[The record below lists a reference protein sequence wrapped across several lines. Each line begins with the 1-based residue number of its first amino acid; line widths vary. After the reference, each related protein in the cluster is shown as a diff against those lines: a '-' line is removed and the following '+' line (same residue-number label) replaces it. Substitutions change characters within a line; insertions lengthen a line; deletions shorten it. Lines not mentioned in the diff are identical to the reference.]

1 MMSLSNKNANGGSTT
16 TKRRFLRRSNKK
28 QTSKAVVEKQPRTL
42 VTYDGVDSLSSCGLE
57 GSIRSGQSNCS
68 SSTGRRSRPSHN
80 TSTSFNDTYE
90 LISQEKLGYGIAG
103 QVMKCYHRSTSHL
116 CAVKVINKA
125 NVRRQDRLKREMK
138 FLKQIS
144 NHPHPNII
152 RMYDCYEDE
161 DTVYIVTECCH
172 GGELFDKI
180 LKKAKRSATMK
191 RKLMRVSSKSSSSGR
206 MINGG
211 SNSCEEVIQ
220 RQVEP
225 SCSTYIPACFHE
237 RDAARI
243 IHSLL
248 SAVSYL
254 HSNDIIHRDI
264 KPENILFVD
273 KEGGD
278 KEGNDS
284 PSIKL
289 IDFGL
294 SVRHTPNCP
303 PLSNTVGTSYYMA
316 PELLNGSYDRACD
329 LWSVGVVAYVMLSGR
344 PPFNGSNDEIIFK
357 KIRRGNYKMGD
368 SSDDSGIWDGVSEYA
383 KDFINCLLC
392 MDPKKRWTADMALE
406 HAWFRL
412 AMQEDVEFAELL
424 LSSQ

>member
-1 MMSLSNKNANGGSTT
+1 M
-16 TKRRFLRRSNKK
+16 KK
-28 QTSKAVVEKQPRTL
+28 
-42 VTYDGVDSLSSCGLE
+42 
-57 GSIRSGQSNCS
+57 
-68 SSTGRRSRPSHN
+68 
-80 TSTSFNDTYE
+80 
-90 LISQEKLGYGIAG
+90 
-103 QVMKCYHRSTSHL
+103 
-116 CAVKVINKA
+116 
-125 NVRRQDRLKREMK
+125 
-138 FLKQIS
+138 
-144 NHPHPNII
+144 
-152 RMYDCYEDE
+152 
-161 DTVYIVTECCH
+161 
-172 GGELFDKI
+172 
-180 LKKAKRSATMK
+180 
-191 RKLMRVSSKSSSSGR
+191 VSSKSTT
-206 MINGG
+206 

-225 SCSTYIPACFHE
+225 SDSTYIPACFHE

-273 KEGGD
+273 KEG
-278 KEGNDS
+278 ESCNDS
-284 PSIKL
+284 PAIKL

-368 SSDDSGIWDGVSEYA
+368 SSDDSGIWEGVSEYA
-383 KDFINCLLC
+383 KDFIKCLLC